1 MVRDINFNEYIDDL
15 CGRRRCRCL
24 GSSDVYHFRY
34 VDGVQKVSNEGIS
47 NATML
52 IKETKEIKERRYAD
66 KRHYC
71 KSTIGNHATLVP

>member
-52 IKETKEIKERRYAD
+52 IKETKEIKEREGMPTKGIIVNQRLE
-66 KRHYC
+66 
-71 KSTIGNHATLVP
+71 ITLR